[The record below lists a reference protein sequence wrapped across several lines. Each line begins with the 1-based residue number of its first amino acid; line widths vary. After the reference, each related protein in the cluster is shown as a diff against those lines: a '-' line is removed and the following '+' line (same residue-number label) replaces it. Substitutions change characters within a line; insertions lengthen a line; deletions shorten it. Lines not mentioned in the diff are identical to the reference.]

1 MNKKEI
7 AELKRLF
14 HPDRTPITRVCGC
27 YVDGEKNK
35 KAHTKEAFLSL
46 PEEEMFKYFEIFKKT
61 LSGTIG
67 RNLLDM
73 EFPLTQE
80 AGGGTQEFLMRLKAS
95 QLKDEELLEEF
106 YDKIIDTLM
115 IPDHY
120 YIVLIHGMYD
130 IPKKGTDNLEMFDAS
145 EDVYEFLLCSI
156 CPVKLTKPGL
166 CYNEDTNAIEQRI
179 RDWFVEVPMTGF
191 LFPAFTDRNTDIHN
205 VLYYSKNPEELNAE
219 FARMLLGVEMP
230 LSAASQKETFN
241 SMIVETLQD
250 ECTFETV
257 KTIHETLNEL
267 MEEHKDDPNPVFLDK
282 NDVKRLLYDNGA
294 SDEKLEQFD
303 DDFEQAGGDNQTEL
317 FVSNVINRRKFEIK
331 TPNITINVKP
341 ECADLI
347 ETRVIDGRSYFLI
360 PADDSVEVNGIP
372 VKTRKP
378 VETEDSE

>member
-145 EDVYEFLLCSI
+145 DDVYEFLLCSI

-250 ECTFETV
+250 ECTFEAV

-347 ETRVIDGRSYFLI
+347 ETRIIDGRSYFLI

-372 VKTRKP
+372 VKTPKTNTT
-378 VETEDSE
+378 ETEE

>member
-145 EDVYEFLLCSI
+145 DDVYEFLLCSI

-179 RDWFVEVPMTGF
+179 RDWFVEMPMTGF

-250 ECTFETV
+250 ECTFEAV

-347 ETRVIDGRSYFLI
+347 ETRIIDGRSYFLI

-372 VKTRKP
+372 VKTPKTNTT
-378 VETEDSE
+378 ETEE

>member
-145 EDVYEFLLCSI
+145 DDVYEFLLCSI

-347 ETRVIDGRSYFLI
+347 ETRIIDGRSYFLI

-372 VKTRKP
+372 VKTPKSNAA
-378 VETEDSE
+378 ETEE